1 MNILRRILLTLLF
14 LPVLASAENG
24 VALKDD
30 NLRSEP
36 FSDAKTAGVMS
47 RGEKLQILAKQGA
60 WLRIKSP
67 KAEGWVRLL
76 SVSRGEPAASGK
88 NSDLLALSSGRAGT
102 GQVVST
108 TGVRGLSEE
117 ELKAAHFSEPEIQK
131 MEANGISAQNAAKF
145 AAEAGLQARK
155 VDYLPDPREGGKP

>member
-1 MNILRRILLTLLF
+1 MKILRHLLIILLFIPL
-14 LPVLASAENG
+14 LASAENG

-30 NLRSEP
+30 NLRTEP
-36 FSDAKTAGVMS
+36 FSDAKTAGKMM
-47 RGEKLQILAKQGA
+47 RGEKVQILAKQGA

-117 ELKAAHFSEPEIQK
+117 ELKAAHFSDSEIQK
-131 MEANGISAQNAAKF
+131 LEANGISTQNAAKF
-145 AAEAGLQARK
+145 AAEAGLEARK
-155 VDYLPDPREGGKP
+155 VEYLPDPRDGGKP